1 MGTATFWFTLI
12 LVVAVLL
19 IPVTASRFY
28 FAITRPTLAD
38 RVRLKL
44 RISKSKSKSGE
55 LMPRQAS
62 TRRSMRSSGRSGY
75 AFAHEEGFGQL
86 ITTGSMIRFKK
97 RRTST
102 ANSLKSCLPIGIRRS
117 SSIKEVANEVV
128 MRSSRPSSNQMAPP
142 SPTGPPAEA
151 SLLRACDADYAR
163 SSSRLG
169 VGRQTSTRSDFLTIH
184 KISGDDSRLCL
195 AGSPGS
201 GIMIRPSSEWSDS
214 SVFEQNTEISNLT
227 SGDISIV
234 VSPKRNSNISAR

>member
-1 MGTATFWFTLI
+1 
-12 LVVAVLL
+12 VAVLL

-28 FAITRPTLAD
+28 LAITRPTLAD

-62 TRRSMRSSGRSGY
+62 TRRSIRSNGRSGY
-75 AFAHEEGFGQL
+75 AFAHEEGFGHL
-86 ITTGSMIRFKK
+86 ITTGSMMRFKK

-117 SSIKEVANEVV
+117 SSTKEVSNEVV
-128 MRSSRPSSNQMAPP
+128 MRNSRLSSNHMAPP
-142 SPTGPPAEA
+142 TPTTSTPVEA
-151 SLLRACDADYAR
+151 SSLRVSEADFAR

-169 VGRQTSTRSDFLTIH
+169 IGRQTSTKSDLLTVH
-184 KISGDDSRLCL
+184 NISADDSRLSFV
-195 AGSPGS
+195 GSPSS

-214 SVFEQNTEISNLT
+214 SVFEQSTEISNLT
-227 SGDISIV
+227 GGDTSIV
-234 VSPKRNSNISAR
+234 VLPKRNSNLSSR